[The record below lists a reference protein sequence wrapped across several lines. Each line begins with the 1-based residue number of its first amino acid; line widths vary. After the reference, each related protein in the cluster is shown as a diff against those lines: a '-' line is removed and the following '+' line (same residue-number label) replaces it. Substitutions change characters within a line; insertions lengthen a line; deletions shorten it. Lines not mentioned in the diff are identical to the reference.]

1 MWGQVDDFLLLKKAN
16 IRCFIFMVANLGL
29 YMLGVIGGI
38 IGLIL
43 SEHYKIMI
51 RCGYV
56 FTGVLV
62 CFTFYGVSLTSQMH
76 ELQIKQI

>member
-1 MWGQVDDFLLLKKAN
+1 MWGQVDDLILLKKAN
-16 IRCFIFMVANLGL
+16 FKCFIFMVANLGL

-43 SEHYKIMI
+43 CEHYVIMI
-51 RCGYV
+51 RFGYA

-76 ELQIKQI
+76 EL